1 MQTQAMQIFAA
12 MTALAICY
20 RERRGF
26 AQVFEEIK
34 ARRSDR
40 SIVDR
45 MVWGTGQRKLQT
57 PPADHREPPVSRKEP
72 LVDRLMEEVARR
84 EKTDEA
90 HRNFSG
96 VSISRVARA
105 TIRSNGRDDTL
116 L

>member
-1 MQTQAMQIFAA
+1 MQTYGVQILAA
-12 MTALAICY
+12 MTALTICY
-20 RERRGF
+20 RERRKF
-26 AQVFEEIK
+26 AQVFQEVK

-40 SIVDR
+40 SIMHRLVRDAKR
-45 MVWGTGQRKLQT
+45 RKSQT
-57 PPADHREPPVSRKEP
+57 PSSIAGSRRTLKRES

-105 TIRSNGRDDTL
+105 TIRSYGRDDTL